1 MPEVNSKKFSVLQTC
16 SGSVIFSQMSGDQM
30 TLPLTKAKSFGQKA
44 MVVIHYQV
52 HNRSRLH
59 WASRDRSATVRKKS
73 AVFDHWPG
81 ALLLN
86 KTLANPAE
94 QGYLFVLIYF
104 SPGRPC
110 TSNRLSALSTP
121 WFSSLFGVLRC
132 PKTTSLAQTPNCG
145 LSSESWNENM
155 QQQTELSVKPNI
167 KQIFCP

>member
-1 MPEVNSKKFSVLQTC
+1 
-16 SGSVIFSQMSGDQM
+16 M
-30 TLPLTKAKSFGQKA
+30 TLPLTEAKSFGQKA

-73 AVFDHWPG
+73 TVFDHWPG
-81 ALLLN
+81 SLLLN
-86 KTLANPAE
+86 KTLANPVE

-121 WFSSLFGVLRC
+121 WFSSLFGVLG
-132 PKTTSLAQTPNCG
+132 AQKHPH
-145 LSSESWNENM
+145 
-155 QQQTELSVKPNI
+155 PARH
-167 KQIFCP
+167 QIVVCLLNLGTRTRNKLRRLKLIFYSTWRKIAVEFTAC